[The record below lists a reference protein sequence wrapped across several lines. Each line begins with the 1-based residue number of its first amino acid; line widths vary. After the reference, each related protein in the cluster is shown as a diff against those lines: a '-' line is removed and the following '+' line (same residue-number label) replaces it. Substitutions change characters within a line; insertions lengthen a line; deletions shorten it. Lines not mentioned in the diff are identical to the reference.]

1 MLVTTPIFQK
11 MLSRLGTKLLVYG
24 PFGTSKST
32 SFILYQLLSGHINSY
47 LWKANEEDRED
58 FKSNYEPYIPNK
70 LFYYSVDLKKE

>member
-1 MLVTTPIFQK
+1 M
-11 MLSRLGTKLLVYG
+11 
-24 PFGTSKST
+24 
-32 SFILYQLLSGHINSY
+32 SGHINSY

>member
-1 MLVTTPIFQK
+1 MTTPIFK
-11 MLSRLGTKLLVYG
+11 EMLSSIDEKILVYG
-24 PFGTSKST
+24 PYGTSKST
-32 SFILYQLLSGHINSY
+32 SFILYQFLSGHINSY